1 MPTVKTIATEVSVIL
16 GLLDENWTTVCYDE
30 LPEELKETF
39 TEDRYKAGPW
49 ILRSTA
55 GKAPFFKSGM
65 KGDIIFIRCI
75 ANI

>member
-1 MPTVKTIATEVSVIL
+1 MTVTSLWCFNTES
-16 GLLDENWTTVCYDE
+16 D
-30 LPEELKETF
+30 
-39 TEDRYKAGPW
+39 GPNSS
-49 ILRSTA
+49 LRSTA

>member
-39 TEDRYKAGPW
+39 TEDRYRQALG
-49 ILRSTA
+49 
-55 GKAPFFKSGM
+55 F
-65 KGDIIFIRCI
+65 
-75 ANI
+75 

>member
-39 TEDRYKAGPW
+39 TGRPLDFTKKTLLSA
-49 ILRSTA
+49 ILLSKRE
-55 GKAPFFKSGM
+55 K
-65 KGDIIFIRCI
+65 D
-75 ANI
+75 